1 MRHVHCS
8 QREDS
13 EVLHLTSGPR
23 SAVVESTTMAAN
35 TTANEPMDDGARKA
49 AHDVLGVQIYP
60 GTEIMADGTVFVAWE
75 AKIQD

>member
-1 MRHVHCS
+1 M
-8 QREDS
+8 EDS

-49 AHDVLGVQIYP
+49 AHDVLGVQIYLEP
-60 GTEIMADGTVFVAWE
+60 RSWLMVQCSWRGKRRS
-75 AKIQD
+75 KID

>member
-1 MRHVHCS
+1 
-8 QREDS
+8 
-13 EVLHLTSGPR
+13 
-23 SAVVESTTMAAN
+23 MAAN